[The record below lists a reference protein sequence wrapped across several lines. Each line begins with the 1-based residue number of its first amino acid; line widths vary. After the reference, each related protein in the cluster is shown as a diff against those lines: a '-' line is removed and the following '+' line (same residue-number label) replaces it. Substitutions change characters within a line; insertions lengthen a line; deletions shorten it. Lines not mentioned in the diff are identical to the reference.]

1 MNLNCLAIR
10 PGLQQAI
17 YPDTFSLDLTS
28 THSILPNRSQNPY
41 NDSAVLNIVDRSRSR
56 IRFRVL
62 SIRLR
67 GGVALK
73 VAEMNQDL
81 LRAFSAASNQD
92 VDQTLCIED
101 QQCSSTARFCGR
113 GKLEALFSLF
123 FQLRI
128 CAYFDRATLCWLGLS
143 RVKVSDWICAWAPS
157 GFDLSIK
164 RSLGIFRCSCLRGL
178 ACWPSTCQMFYSRG
192 HRQFSRGFP
201 TCDGHS
207 YYELKS

>member
-1 MNLNCLAIR
+1 
-10 PGLQQAI
+10 
-17 YPDTFSLDLTS
+17 
-28 THSILPNRSQNPY
+28 
-41 NDSAVLNIVDRSRSR
+41 
-56 IRFRVL
+56 
-62 SIRLR
+62 
-67 GGVALK
+67 
-73 VAEMNQDL
+73 MNQDL

-113 GKLEALFSLF
+113 GKLEGMHRSLEDPKTINIRWIALFSLF